1 MFGDTLHMTDA
12 IRKPNSILSGSKTN
26 RAQSRVGGRLMS
38 QGPWKINEGRFL
50 HQITFTYYYTCFLL
64 KTQDSTGL
72 CGPGL
77 ERCD

>member
-12 IRKPNSILSGSKTN
+12 IRKPNSVLSGSKTN
-26 RAQSRVGGRLMS
+26 RAQSRLGGRLMS

-50 HQITFTYYYTCFLL
+50 HQITFTYYTCFLL
-64 KTQDSTGL
+64 KTQDPTGL
-72 CGPGL
+72 SGPGL